1 MRKPIQPIEGYIH
14 KFRLDSHESV
24 AIVHLPTAGKSVHGG
39 WVLTKFIVSTLV
51 LSALLSAVA
60 WAFRV

>member
-24 AIVHLPTAGKSVHGG
+24 AIVQLPAGKSVHGG
-39 WVLTKFIVSTLV
+39 WVLTKFAVSTLV

-60 WAFRV
+60 WAFGA

>member
-1 MRKPIQPIEGYIH
+1 MRKPVQPIDGYVH

-24 AIVHLPTAGKSVHGG
+24 AIVQLPAVGKSVHGG
-39 WVLTKFIVSTLV
+39 WVLAKFIVSTLV

-60 WAFRV
+60 AFGT